1 MKTLIKSIVVSIFFV
16 SIFSS
21 CQKENIEPE
30 KPYTCFVTSTGIDA
44 DVFLNNK
51 KQEADSIV
59 QENFSGISTTVYYYS
74 FGVESGDKLS
84 TSFKN
89 NPDITTLSN
98 YQLASLGVGYQLK
111 NDTTTWQQ
119 LYFINF
125 CDYNGDGDSEGYN
138 FTIPF
143 TTDEWGAPEGVFVG
157 QDLDGDYIGDT
168 GVIEP
173 FTHIF

>member
-1 MKTLIKSIVVSIFFV
+1 MKTLIKSIFVSLFFV

-21 CQKENIEPE
+21 CQKDVIEPE
-30 KPYTCFVTSTGIDA
+30 KPYTCIVTSTGIDA

-51 KQEADSIV
+51 KQEVDSIV
-59 QENFSGISTTVYYYS
+59 QENLSGISATVYYYS

-98 YQLASLGVGYQLK
+98 YELAILQVGFY
-111 NDTTTWQQ
+111 NNNYVNTWNP
-119 LYFINF
+119 LYDINF
-125 CDYNGDGDSEGYN
+125 QDYNGDGGSEGYN
-138 FTIPF
+138 FTIPY
-143 TTDEWGAPEGVFVG
+143 TTDEWGILEGVFVG
-157 QDLDGDYIGDT
+157 QDLDGDGIGDT
-168 GVIEP
+168 GVIES